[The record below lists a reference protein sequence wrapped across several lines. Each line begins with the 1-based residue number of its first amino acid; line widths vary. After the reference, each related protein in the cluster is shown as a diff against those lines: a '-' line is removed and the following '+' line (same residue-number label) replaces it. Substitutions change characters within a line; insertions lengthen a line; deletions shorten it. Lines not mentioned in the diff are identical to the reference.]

1 MAQRICSI
9 DDCERRHFG
18 RGWCQLHY
26 QRWRTHGDP
35 LYRRVQPDRTCKVD
49 GCDRRL
55 AEEKAT
61 GRGMC
66 GKHYQRWQ
74 KHGDPLYGRPVIVG
88 VAECSIDGCGN
99 VVQAR
104 GWCSAHWSRWKR
116 HGSPT
121 ARLRGEVVNG
131 KRICPTCEIDKPLT
145 EWTKGE
151 CKLCARERAA
161 AFRIRNPYEPV
172 TILRVCINCG
182 RGFEGNR
189 KWRLHCSEECS
200 NATKTARNW
209 KHLNARRARE
219 RGAFVERFDRHE
231 IFERDDW
238 ICGICGDLVDREL
251 RHPDPMAASLDHII
265 PVSRGGKHSR
275 SNTQCSHW
283 ICNMRKGTLIPT

>member
-9 DDCERRHFG
+9 ENCDRPHYG

-26 QRWRTHGDP
+26 GRWHRHGDP
-35 LYRRVQPDRTCKVD
+35 LYQRVKPDRTCKVD
-49 GCDRRL
+49 GCGRRL

-66 GKHYQRWQ
+66 STHYQRWRV
-74 KHGDPLYGRPVIVG
+74 HGDPLYERPVIVG
-88 VAECSIDGCGN
+88 VAPCSIDGCEN

-131 KRICPTCEIDKPLT
+131 KRICPTCEIDKPLA

-161 AFRIRNPYEPV
+161 QYRARNPYRRV
-172 TILRVCINCG
+172 TILRTCMHCG
-182 RGFEGNR
+182 REFAGNN
-189 KWRLHCSEECS
+189 KQLLHCSASCS
-200 NATKTARNW
+200 DATKTLRNW

-219 RGAFVERFDRHE
+219 RGALVEKFDRVE
-231 IFERDDW
+231 IFERDGW
-238 ICGICGDLVDREL
+238 ICGICNEPVDPGL
-251 RHPDPMAASLDHII
+251 AHPDPMSASLDHIV

-275 SNTQCSHW
+275 ANTQCAHLT
-283 ICNMRKGTLIPT
+283 CNVRKGISIPG